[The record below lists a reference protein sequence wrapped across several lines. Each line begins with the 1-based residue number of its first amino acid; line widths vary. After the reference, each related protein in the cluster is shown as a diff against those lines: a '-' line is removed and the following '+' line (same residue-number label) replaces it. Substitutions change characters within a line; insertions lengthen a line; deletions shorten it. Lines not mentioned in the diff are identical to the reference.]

1 MGRFSSSALAKM
13 NSSAR
18 VVLPEPGAP
27 MMMLIEFSGM
37 PPPRISSS
45 SRLPVVRRW
54 TGGSMTSRNML
65 GSPEPCA
72 SRFEDLPHGVDQR
85 VFGERLQEESVGSGF
100 PGAAAGR
107 ENAEDEDRDVAGLR
121 IRLEPA
127 AEGEPVEHG
136 HQDLRDDDLGFVAPR
151 LLQGSVA
158 VRGESDRIAGL
169 VQEVGFELA
178 NVRIPIH
185 DEDDRF
191 TLGQVGHRPRSS
203 RRRDGY
209 PRWDIVD

>member
-72 SRFEDLPHGVDQR
+72 PRFEELPHGVDQR
-85 VFGERLQEESVGSGF
+85 MFGERLEQERVGARL
-100 PGAAAGR
+100 PRAAGGR
-107 ENAEDEDRDVAGLR
+107 ENAEDKHRDVARLR
-121 IRLEPA
+121 VRFEPA
-127 AEGEPVEHG
+127 TERQPVEDG
-136 HQDLRDDDLGFVAPR
+136 DEDLRDDDLGVDAPGLR
-151 LLQGSVA
+151 QRAVA
-158 VRGESDRIAGL
+158 VLGESHRIAGL
-169 VQEVGFELA
+169 IQEMRLELA
-178 NVRIPIH
+178 NVRIAVH
-185 DEDDRF
+185 HKDDR
-191 TLGQVGHRPRSS
+191 LASS
-203 RRRDGY
+203 SG
-209 PRWDIVD
+209 I